1 MADYIDISNFELAL
15 LSWGKKPY
23 LVVYYTLYILLGL
36 LRTFIVMFIRDINL
50 SFFCVVYV
58 WLWYQDSVDL
68 IKKEVFLP
76 TLFPERDYNSS
87 SLFVDSIQLVDS

>member
-50 SFFCVVYV
+50 
-58 WLWYQDSVDL
+58 
-68 IKKEVFLP
+68 
-76 TLFPERDYNSS
+76 
-87 SLFVDSIQLVDS
+87 